1 MPDLTKFLEEHR
13 GTQLY
18 RFAGFRLVSYG
29 GGEAVMECPVHP
41 PTMNVNGDLHGGI
54 LALLVD
60 EAGTVALASQDRD
73 GRPGVTTDLNL
84 TCLSPGRPPLV
95 RAVAKALKVGKRLG
109 YVQVD
114 VFGSGAGEDG
124 KLVAQ
129 GRMTKFM
136 GG

>member
-1 MPDLTKFLEEHR
+1 VPDLSQFLEKHAATR
-13 GTQLY
+13 LY
-18 RFAGFRLVSYG
+18 RHAGFKLVSYQD
-29 GGEAVMECPVHP
+29 GEAVMECPVIP
-41 PTMNVNGDLHGGI
+41 ETQNVNGDLHGGI

-60 EAGTVALASQDRD
+60 EAGTVALASRDRE

-84 TCLSPGRPPLV
+84 TCLAPGRPPHV

-114 VFGSGAGEDG
+114 VLGSDG
-124 KLVAQ
+124 TLVAQ

>member
-1 MPDLTKFLEEHR
+1 LADLARFLEQHR
-13 GTQLY
+13 GTKLY
-18 RFAGFRLVSYG
+18 RFAGFRLLSHG
-29 GGEAVMECPVHP
+29 DGQAVMECPVTP
-41 PTMNVNGDLHGGI
+41 ETQNVNGDLHGGI

-60 EAGTVALASQDRD
+60 EAGTVALASRDRD

-84 TCLSPGRPPLV
+84 TCLTPGKPPHV

-114 VFGSGAGEDG
+114 VLGSDG
-124 KLVAQ
+124 TLVAQ

>member
-1 MPDLTKFLEEHR
+1 MADLEKFLLQHR
-13 GTQLY
+13 STPLY
-18 RFAGFRLVSYG
+18 QFAGFQLISHG
-29 GGEAVMECPVHP
+29 DGEAIMECAVGPS
-41 PTMNVNGDLHGGI
+41 TQNVNGDLHGGI

-60 EAGTVALASQDRD
+60 EAGTVALASRDRD
-73 GRPGVTTDLNL
+73 GRPGVTTDLNVSY
-84 TCLSPGRPPLV
+84 LSPGRPPAV
-95 RAVAKALKVGKRLG
+95 RAVARALKVGRTLG

-114 VFGSGAGEDG
+114 VTGGDG

>member
-1 MPDLTKFLEEHR
+1 MADLEQFLLQHR
-13 GTQLY
+13 GTPLY
-18 RFAGFRLVSYG
+18 QFAGFRLISYG
-29 GGEAVMECPVHP
+29 DGEAVMECPVGP
-41 PTMNVNGDLHGGI
+41 NTQNVNGDLHGGV

-60 EAGTVALASQDRD
+60 EAGTVALACRDRD
-73 GRPGVTTDLNL
+73 GRPGVTTDLNVSY
-84 TCLSPGRPPLV
+84 LSPGKPPTV
-95 RAVAKALKVGKRLG
+95 RAVARALKVGRTLG

-114 VFGSGAGEDG
+114 VTGGDG

>member
-1 MPDLTKFLEEHR
+1 VADLEQFLLQHR
-13 GTQLY
+13 STPLY
-18 RFAGFRLVSYG
+18 QFAGFRLISHG
-29 GGEAVMECPVHP
+29 DGRAVMECPVGP
-41 PTMNVNGDLHGGI
+41 NTQNVNGDLHGGI

-60 EAGTVALASQDRD
+60 EAGTVALASRDRD
-73 GRPGVTTDLNL
+73 GRPGVTTDLNVSY
-84 TCLSPGRPPLV
+84 LSPGKPPAV
-95 RAVAKALKVGKRLG
+95 QAVAHALKVGRTLG

-114 VFGSGAGEDG
+114 ITGGDG